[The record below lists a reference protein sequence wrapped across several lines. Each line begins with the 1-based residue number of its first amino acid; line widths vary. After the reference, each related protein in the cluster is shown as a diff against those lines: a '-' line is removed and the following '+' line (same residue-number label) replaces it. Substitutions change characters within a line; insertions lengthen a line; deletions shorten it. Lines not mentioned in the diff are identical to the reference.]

1 VGWIRRFIYFHG
13 TRHPATLGE
22 AEVIGFLTHLAVER
36 RVARSTQAQA
46 LGALQLLYREV
57 LRLPMGDAR
66 AMVRAAAPAR
76 LPVVLTPDEVGRV
89 LREMRETPWLVALLL
104 YGAGLRL
111 MEAMTLRVKDVD
123 FGRGEIRVRRGKG
136 GKDRVTMLPQAARA
150 PLVRHLASVKALH
163 QQDLRT
169 RGGAVALPDALDRK
183 APSLATE
190 PGQAGG
196 AEPGGPGGPGGR
208 AG

>member
-1 VGWIRRFIYFHG
+1 
-13 TRHPATLGE
+13 
-22 AEVIGFLTHLAVER
+22 
-36 RVARSTQAQA
+36 
-46 LGALQLLYREV
+46 
-57 LRLPMGDAR
+57 
-66 AMVRAAAPAR
+66 
-76 LPVVLTPDEVGRV
+76 
-89 LREMRETPWLVALLL
+89 
-104 YGAGLRL
+104 
-111 MEAMTLRVKDVD
+111 
-123 FGRGEIRVRRGKG
+123 
-136 GKDRVTMLPQAARA
+136 MLPQAARA

-196 AEPGGPGGPGGR
+196 AEPGGPGGPGGG